1 MKQREK
7 GFSLLEVLIGL
18 AIVAIIVVPI
28 TMTTTMIVRGSRQAA
43 VQNAVLPQVQNV
55 GYWISRD
62 VQIASGI
69 TLDDDPNGN
78 GFPLFLDIPTDD
90 DPNHDY
96 GIKYLF
102 DGDKLKR
109 EVYDSSG
116 ETLVSETFIADCIDT
131 DNTIFSLVD
140 ATDGHYSLRV
150 RAAKGEAAVT
160 RSYEIKQRIS
170 LSYYY

>member
-1 MKQREK
+1 VKQREK

-28 TMTTTMIVRGSRQAA
+28 TMTTTVIVRSSRQVAA
-43 VQNAVLPQVQNV
+43 QNAVLPQVQNA

-69 TLDDDPNGN
+69 TPGDTN
-78 GFPLFLDIPTDD
+78 GFPLSLDIPTDD
-90 DPNHDY
+90 DPAHDY
-96 GIKYLF
+96 GIEYSF
-102 DGDKLKR
+102 EGNKLMR
-109 EVYDSSG
+109 RVYNS
-116 ETLVSETFIADCIDT
+116 SETVTFVADWIDI
-131 DNTIFSLVD
+131 DNTVFSLVD
-140 ATDGHYSLRV
+140 DATPGHYRLTV
-150 RAAKGEAAVT
+150 RAAKGEAVVT